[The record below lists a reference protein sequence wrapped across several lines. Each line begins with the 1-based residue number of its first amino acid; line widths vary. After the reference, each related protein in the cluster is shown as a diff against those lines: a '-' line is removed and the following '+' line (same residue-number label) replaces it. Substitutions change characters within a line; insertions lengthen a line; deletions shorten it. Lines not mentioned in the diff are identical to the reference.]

1 MNNKDKN
8 VENKSPSLR
17 QAQRDALGD
26 PDSYRDGEASGK
38 AFKILVIQ
46 QKMIGDVLTSSLICE
61 NLKLNFPEAE
71 IHYLINRFTLPVVEC
86 HPCVDKFIIFE
97 SDYRKSK
104 IRFYKLLKQIA
115 RQNYTHVFDAYAKL
129 ESLLISRFSK
139 AGHRYGFKKPY
150 SKFYYTKTVKI
161 NKSSNSEA
169 GTAIENRLR
178 LLKLMPDVIIHKNK
192 PKIYLTNSEIEA
204 AKFKLNNYDLKDKHC
219 IMISAL
225 GSDKTKTYPLEFM
238 AELLDYMSAQ
248 SHSRL
253 ILNYMP
259 SQQSEIEE
267 LINYCDSKTQHK
279 IITDIEMKGLRDF
292 ISICQQCSAIV
303 GNEGGAINIAKA
315 LDVPSFSIFSPW
327 IIKEGWNSFE
337 INHPNDSVHLSDYQN
352 DLFIKNEAKY
362 IKKNVDKFYNKLK
375 PELIKEKLSVFLK
388 AYVN

>member
-1 MNNKDKN
+1 MKKKDKHIQS
-8 VENKSPSLR
+8 KSPS
-17 QAQRDALGD
+17 QGG
-26 PDSYRDGEASGK
+26 DGEAHSPSFGGVGE
-38 AFKILVIQ
+38 ALKILVIQ

-61 NLKLNFPEAE
+61 NLKLNFPGAE
-71 IHYLINRFTLPVVEC
+71 IHYLINRFTLPVVEN
-86 HPCVDKFIIFE
+86 HPCVDKIIIFE
-97 SDYRKSK
+97 SEYQKSK
-104 IRFYKLLKQIA
+104 IRFYKFLKQIA

-139 AGHRYGFKKPY
+139 ADHRYGFKKLY
-150 SKFYYTKTVKI
+150 SKFYYTRTVKI
-161 NKSSNSEA
+161 NNTSDTEA

-192 PKIYLTNSEIEA
+192 PKIYLTNSEIEG
-204 AKFKLNNYDLKDKHC
+204 AKSKLNNYDLKGEHC

-225 GSDKTKTYPLEFM
+225 GSNKTKTYPLEFM
-238 AELLDYMSAQ
+238 AELLDYISAISQ
-248 SHSRL
+248 SRL
-253 ILNYMP
+253 ILNFMP
-259 SQQSEIEE
+259 SQQSEIDE
-267 LINYCDSKTQHK
+267 LINYCDSKTQHT

-292 ISICQQCSAIV
+292 MSICQQCSAIV

-352 DLFIKNEAKY
+352 DLYIKNEAKY
-362 IKKNVDKFYNKLK
+362 IKKNVEKFYNKLK
-375 PELIKEKLSVFLK
+375 PELIKEKLSSFLK